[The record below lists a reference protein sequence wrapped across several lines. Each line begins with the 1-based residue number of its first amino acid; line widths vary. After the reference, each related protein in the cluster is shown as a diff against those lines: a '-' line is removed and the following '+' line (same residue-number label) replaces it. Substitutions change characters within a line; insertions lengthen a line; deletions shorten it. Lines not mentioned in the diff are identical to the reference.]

1 MFQYLVKRYS
11 GKSSVTGPALFQD
24 ENDLTSSYKHRRL
37 GYQREAGHLLL
48 VWQSSFNFCPSQLL
62 TGTCSPSQ
70 SAVEA
75 AGNLELAVLS
85 RVSKHKGKL
94 THITPP
100 ASSRKHCEVLPGS
113 PVPKL
118 PGFFSQ
124 ASHLALYQNLVAW
137 RQGSLRVLH
146 RNMSQAPIT
155 WPSIHSNN
163 CSVSEWYMLL
173 VKAINQSCCIKMTSL
188 SNILGFGYSSKNIPD
203 Q

>member
-1 MFQYLVKRYS
+1 MSFDSARIFQYLVKRYS
-11 GKSSVTGPALFQD
+11 GKSSVIGPALFHE
-24 ENDLTSSYKHRRL
+24 ENDLTSSYKHCRV
-37 GYQREAGHLLL
+37 GPIRERGSFTPSLT
-48 VWQSSFNFCPSQLL
+48 QSSFNFFHSQLL

-75 AGNLELAVLS
+75 AGNLELAVPS

-124 ASHLALYQNLVAW
+124 ASHLALYQNLV
-137 RQGSLRVLH
+137 V
-146 RNMSQAPIT
+146 
-155 WPSIHSNN
+155 
-163 CSVSEWYMLL
+163 
-173 VKAINQSCCIKMTSL
+173 
-188 SNILGFGYSSKNIPD
+188 
-203 Q
+203 